1 MGDTR
6 GMKDRLAHLA
16 VAAVLGLGLMAST
29 AAAADDAVSGG
40 SALKRNQARQAT
52 VRGTCPTD
60 LGLDAPAAA
69 QESAMLCLVGAARE
83 RYGLPPFTQS
93 EALRRSAIEKDDDL
107 LRCNEF
113 SHTACGRDF
122 SFWIRESGYMSA
134 DCWRVGENLAWGI
147 DGQGTV
153 TAIFRAWM
161 RSPAHRANILGDFG
175 ETGIDLR
182 VGPLGGL
189 TGVHLWTQH
198 FGSHCGN

>member
-1 MGDTR
+1 
-6 GMKDRLAHLA
+6 
-16 VAAVLGLGLMAST
+16 
-29 AAAADDAVSGG
+29 
-40 SALKRNQARQAT
+40 
-52 VRGTCPTD
+52 
-60 LGLDAPAAA
+60 
-69 QESAMLCLVGAARE
+69 MLCLVGAARE